1 MKIPANLLRKLL
13 LAALGI
19 VLVAAFFWVAT
30 HSGPLAPI
38 KITVTKVTKGE
49 ITPALF
55 GIGTVEARRD
65 YLIGPTVAGRV
76 KRVLVDVGD
85 SVKAGQLVAEMDPI
99 DLDER
104 VSSTV
109 AAVSRGRSLVAT
121 AEAQVQEVKNRRE
134 LAIIEARRYSQLGK
148 QEFVSKSVVDA
159 KLLEQKTVEAQLAAA
174 EAGLNAARKDM
185 GRLEADREGLKQQRD
200 NVRLIAPTDGVI
212 TARDAEPGST
222 VIAGQSVLKLIEPSS
237 LWIKVRFDQARSTGL
252 RTDLPA
258 EIELRSQRNI
268 SLSGKVV
275 RMELLSDSITEERMA
290 HVAFDQLPKDV
301 AVGEMA
307 DVKVKLPA
315 IQDVLII
322 PNASLR
328 LNGTQRGVWIHDSG
342 DLRFTSVKTGSE
354 SPNGQIEVL
363 EGLEAGD
370 EIVVYSEQEIKEGS
384 NLNVVKSIAGKAND

>member
-1 MKIPANLLRKLL
+1 MKIPATLLRKIL
-13 LAALGI
+13 LAALAI
-19 VLVAAFFWVAT
+19 VLVAAFFWIAT

-38 KITVTKVTKGE
+38 KVTVTKVKKGE

-76 KRVLVDVGD
+76 RRVLVDVGD
-85 SVKAGQLVAEMDPI
+85 GVKAGQLVAEMDPV

-121 AEAQVQEVKNRRE
+121 AEAQVQEVKSRRE
-134 LAIIEARRYSQLGK
+134 LAVVEARRYAQLGK
-148 QEFVSKSVVDA
+148 QAFVSNSVVDA

-174 EAGLNAARKDM
+174 EAGLNAARKDQ
-185 GRLEADREGLKQQRD
+185 GRLEADREGLKQQRA

-222 VIAGQSVLKLIEPSS
+222 VVAGQSVLKLIEPAS

-268 SLSGKVV
+268 SLAGKVV
-275 RMELLSDSITEERMA
+275 RMELLSDSVTEERMA
-290 HVAFDQLPKDV
+290 HVAFNQLPEGV

-307 DVKVKLPA
+307 DVKVKLPV

-328 LNGTQRGVWIHDSG
+328 LKGAELGVWIHDNG
-342 DLRFTSVKTGSE
+342 HLRFASVKTGSE
-354 SPNGQIEVL
+354 SPNGQIEIL
-363 EGLEAGD
+363 EGLQTGD

-384 NLNVVKSIAGKAND
+384 NINVVKSLVGKAK

>member
-1 MKIPANLLRKLL
+1 MKIPATLLRKIL

-19 VLVAAFFWVAT
+19 ALVAVFFWVAT

-55 GIGTVEARRD
+55 GIGNVEARRD

-76 KRVLVDVGD
+76 RRVLVDVGD
-85 SVKAGQLVAEMDPI
+85 SVKVGQLVAEMDPV

-109 AAVSRGRSLVAT
+109 AAVSRARSLVAT
-121 AEAQVQEVKNRRE
+121 AEAQVQEVKSRRE
-134 LAIIEARRYSQLGK
+134 LAVVEARRYAQLGK
-148 QEFVSKSVVDA
+148 QEFVSNSVVDS

-174 EAGLNAARKDM
+174 EAGLNAARKDQR
-185 GRLEADREGLKQQRD
+185 RLEADREGLKQQRA

-222 VIAGQSVLKLIEPSS
+222 VVAGQSVLKLIEPSS

-258 EIELRSQRNI
+258 EIELRSQRKI
-268 SLSGKVV
+268 SLAGKVA
-275 RMELLSDSITEERMA
+275 RMELLSDSVTEERMA
-290 HVAFDQLPKDV
+290 HITFNQLPEGV

-307 DVKVKLPA
+307 DVKVKLPVVH
-315 IQDVLII
+315 DVLII

-328 LNGTQRGVWIHDSG
+328 LNGAQLGVWIHDNG
-342 DLRFTSVKTGSE
+342 HLRFTSVKTGSE
-354 SPNGQIEVL
+354 SPSGQIEVL
-363 EGLEAGD
+363 EGLQAGD

-384 NLNVVKSIAGKAND
+384 NINVVKSLVGKAK

>member
-1 MKIPANLLRKLL
+1 MKISAKLLRKIM

-19 VLVAAFFWVAT
+19 ILVSAFFWVAT

-55 GIGTVEARRD
+55 GIGTVEARHD

-76 KRVLVDVGD
+76 RRVLVDVGD
-85 SVKAGQLVAEMDPI
+85 SVKAGQLLAEMDPI

-148 QEFVSKSVVDA
+148 QGFVSKSVVDA

-212 TARDAEPGST
+212 TARDAEPGTT
-222 VIAGQSVLKLIEPSS
+222 VIAGQPVLKLIEPSS

-275 RMELLSDSITEERMA
+275 RMELLSDSVTEERMV
-290 HVAFDQLPKDV
+290 HVAFNQLPKDV

-307 DVKVKLPA
+307 DIQLKLPA

-328 LNGTQRGVWIHDSG
+328 LNGTQRGVWIHDNG
-342 DLRFTSVKTGSE
+342 DLRFTAVKTGSE

-384 NLNVVKSIAGKAND
+384 NLNIVKSIAGKAK